1 MASVSAPGSGS
12 GLDVNSIITQ
22 LMAAER
28 QPTTQR
34 LNSHEADLQTKISAF
49 GNLKSALSTFRG
61 ALSGLTNTSAFTS
74 VKASG
79 SDSNLFT
86 ATATSSAQAGSYSVK
101 VEKLAQAQSLAT
113 AVNTGIDPKLTA
125 VGTGT
130 LTLRLGAYDSGSN
143 TFTPNPDKTATT
155 ITIDATNNTLT
166 GIRDA
171 INKANTGVTAGI
183 VDNRLT
189 LNSATGAANSLQI
202 SVSDNDG
209 VNTDTSGLSFLAYDP
224 TQAAGAGKNMLET
237 AQAQDA
243 QLTINGLLIDDAP
256 SNSISNVIE
265 GVTLDLKSA
274 DINKTATLTVAKDSS
289 SVSSAISGF
298 VKAYNDLTSTMKS
311 LTAYNAETG
320 AKGDL
325 IGDSVVRSIAG
336 QVRSLINKTVN
347 GASDTLHTFADIGIG
362 FQVNGQL
369 QLDSAKLKKALDA
382 DPEGV
387 IGLLG
392 QNGRT
397 TDSLVK
403 YVSGTGDSQPGGSYA
418 INVTQL
424 AAQGLYSGLAL
435 AGSDPI
441 TIDPNNDT
449 FALKV
454 NGAQSSAITLTQGTY
469 TRSQLAA
476 ELQSRINSDS
486 TLKTA
491 SAAVSVSYNASASQF
506 SFTST
511 RHGLSSNVEFTT
523 VDTNTQATLGID
535 VRAGTAGQDVQ
546 GLMGG
551 VSATGAGQRLTGA
564 SGISVDVFGN
574 TTGDRGKVMF
584 SNGLG
589 QQLDA
594 LLGNLLGSKS
604 PLTSRTESLN
614 KEVKQISEQRITLEK
629 RMTSLEERYR
639 AQFEAMDS
647 LVSSLNSTSSY
658 LAQQFSNMSSS
669 NK

>member
-12 GLDVNSIITQ
+12 GLDINGIITQ

-28 QPTTQR
+28 QPATQR
-34 LNSHEADLQTKISAF
+34 LDNREAVLQTKISAF

-61 ALSGLTNTSAFTS
+61 ALSGLTNTSAFTN

-79 SDSNLFT
+79 SDSSLFT
-86 ATATSSAQAGSYSVK
+86 VSATSSAQAGNYNVK

-113 AVNTGIDPKLTA
+113 AVNSSIDPKLTA

-130 LTLRLGAYDSGSN
+130 LTLRLGTYDSGGN

-183 VDNRLT
+183 VNNRLT
-189 LNSATGAANSLQI
+189 LNAPTGAANSLQI

-209 VNTDTSGLSFLAYDP
+209 VNTDTNGLSFLAYDP
-224 TQAAGAGKNMLET
+224 TQTAGAGKNMLET
-237 AQAQDA
+237 ASAQDA
-243 QLTINGLLIDDAP
+243 LININGLQISNA

-265 GVTLDLKSA
+265 GVTLDLKAA
-274 DINKTATLTVAKDSS
+274 DINKTATLSVAKDSS
-289 SVSSAISGF
+289 AVSSAISGF
-298 VKAYNDLTSTMKS
+298 VKAYNDLAGAMKS
-311 LTAYNAETG
+311 LTAYNAQTG

-325 IGDSVVRSIAG
+325 VGDSVTRSIAG
-336 QVRSLINKTVN
+336 QVRSLIGKTVN
-347 GASDTLHTFADIGIG
+347 GASDTLHTFADIGVG
-362 FQVNGQL
+362 FQRDGTL

-387 IGLLG
+387 IGLLS

-403 YVSGTGDSQPGGSYA
+403 YVSGTGESQPGNSYA

-424 AAQGLYSGLAL
+424 AAQGLYVGANTG
-435 AGSDPI
+435 AAPDI
-441 TIDPNNDT
+441 TIDADNDT

-454 NGAQSSAITLTQGTY
+454 NGAQSGAITLTQGTY
-469 TRSQLAA
+469 SWSQLTA

-486 TLKTA
+486 ALKAA
-491 SAAVSVSYNASASQF
+491 SAAVSVSYSASTSQF

-511 RHGLSSNVEFTT
+511 RYGANSNVEFTS

-551 VSATGAGQRLTGA
+551 VSATGSGQRLTGA
-564 SGISVDVFGN
+564 SGISVDIFGN
-574 TTGDRGKVMF
+574 TTGNRGEVMF

-589 QQLDA
+589 QQLDQ

-604 PLTSRTESLN
+604 PLTSRTDSLN

-647 LVSSLNSTSSY
+647 LVSSLNSTSTY
-658 LAQQFSNMSSS
+658 LAQQFNNMSSS